1 MESKQRQNT
10 NHDKCKWP
18 NLIIQL
24 VTNRVCQ
31 HPEHAEGG
39 LCEVRDIT
47 SDAEAEEEEDN
58 NEDDDYWMIVLLTY
72 KSNWYPYSCQVKGPS
87 IKI

>member
-1 MESKQRQNT
+1 MTLEMESKQGQNT
-10 NHDKCKWP
+10 NHDKCKRP

-24 VTNRVCQ
+24 VTNIVCQ

-39 LCEVRDIT
+39 LCDVRGIT

-58 NEDDDYWMIVLLTY
+58 NEDDDDDDYWMIVLMTY
-72 KSNWYPYSCQVKGPS
+72 KSY
-87 IKI
+87 